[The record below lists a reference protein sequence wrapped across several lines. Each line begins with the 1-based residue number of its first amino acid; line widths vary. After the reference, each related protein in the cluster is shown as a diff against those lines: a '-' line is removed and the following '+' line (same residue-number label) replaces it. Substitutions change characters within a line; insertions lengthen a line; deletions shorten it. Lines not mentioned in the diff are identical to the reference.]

1 MSDSS
6 DPQTTQ
12 GFDEDF
18 IRRGAE
24 SVTEADLDA
33 VRARSEELRRKFDQP
48 GPIGHIR
55 SSGHLLVALVGDYR
69 EGDYR
74 EVPWWAMA
82 AVGFCLLYVLNPI
95 DAMPDAIPVLGQ
107 VDDAIVISACLLLID
122 QELQKYKHWKLAQL
136 DVGDEA

>member
-1 MSDSS
+1 MSEL
-6 DPQTTQ
+6 PGQPPTQ
-12 GFDEDF
+12 GFDEEY

-24 SVTEADLDA
+24 DVTEADLDELHA
-33 VRARSEELRRKFDQP
+33 QADELRRRFDQP

-82 AVGFCLLYVLNPI
+82 AIGFCLLYVLNPV
-95 DAMPDAIPVLGQ
+95 DAMPDMVPILGQ
-107 VDDAIVISACLLLID
+107 VDDAIVISVCLLLID
-122 QELQKYKHWKLAQL
+122 QELQKYKHWKLDRL
-136 DVGDEA
+136 DGDGES